1 MGWTDRCGQL
11 MDDFPAKIDEYEELL
26 TNNRIWK
33 KRTVGIGVLPPD
45 VAIDYGVTG
54 PMLRGSG
61 IRWDLRK
68 ARPYEAY
75 DEVEFEVPTG
85 QNGDTYDR
93 YLVRMIEMRQS
104 VRIIRQCLDK
114 LPEGPIMAKRPR
126 VLKAAKE
133 IEVYHGIE
141 SPKGEIGFY
150 IVGDGT
156 PNPYRCHVRPPSFIN
171 LQSLPGA
178 LQGSVDRRPG
188 GADRHDRHRPRRGGP
203 LMSFLESVRNA
214 VGDTLFYYAVSP
226 LLKIVVLL
234 FLIILP
240 LIAYLTFAER
250 KVLGYMQARLGPN
263 RVGPWGLLQPIADVM
278 KLLVKAD
285 SIPTR
290 AVKWAFIL
298 APCLVVGPA
307 IIIFSVIPI
316 GPPAGE
322 DGPLSWF
329 ITDVNTGLLFIVAL
343 ATIGVYGLIIGGWS
357 SNNKFSLMGGLRS
370 AAQMISYE
378 VPQGWRWSGRCS
390 SPAPCLWWGSSR
402 RRRRPGSGTFV
413 PQIVAFFIYF
423 VAGVAESNRN
433 PFDLPEA
440 ESELVAGYHT
450 EYSGMRFALFFLG
463 EYANMIVISAVAT
476 TVFLGGW
483 LRPFPNVEAL
493 AFLDVVP
500 GVVWFF
506 LKVFVFLFAYIWF
519 RGTFPRYRFD
529 QLMELGWKWMLP
541 LALGNLALTGLIKLL
556 VLEEIL

>member
-1 MGWTDRCGQL
+1 M
-11 MDDFPAKIDEYEELL
+11 
-26 TNNRIWK
+26 
-33 KRTVGIGVLPPD
+33 
-45 VAIDYGVTG
+45 
-54 PMLRGSG
+54 S
-61 IRWDLRK
+61 
-68 ARPYEAY
+68 
-75 DEVEFEVPTG
+75 
-85 QNGDTYDR
+85 
-93 YLVRMIEMRQS
+93 
-104 VRIIRQCLDK
+104 
-114 LPEGPIMAKRPR
+114 
-126 VLKAAKE
+126 
-133 IEVYHGIE
+133 
-141 SPKGEIGFY
+141 
-150 IVGDGT
+150 
-156 PNPYRCHVRPPSFIN
+156 
-171 LQSLPGA
+171 A
-178 LQGSVDRRPG
+178 LI
-188 GADRHDRHRPRRGGP
+188 
-203 LMSFLESVRNA
+203 ESVRNA

-226 LLKIVVLL
+226 LAKILVLL

-240 LIAYLTFAER
+240 LISYLTFAER
-250 KVLGYMQARLGPN
+250 KILGYMQARLGPN

-307 IIIFSVIPI
+307 LIIFSVIPL
-316 GPPAGE
+316 GPPAG
-322 DGPLSWF
+322 GGGLSWF

-343 ATIGVYGLIIGGWS
+343 ATVGVYGLIIGGWS

-378 VPQGWRWSGRCS
+378 VPQGLALVG
-390 SPAPCLWWGSSR
+390 PLLLAGSLSMVKIVEAQKADH
-402 RRRRPGSGTFV
+402 TWYVF

-483 LRPFPNVEAL
+483 LPPFPEYLPFL
-493 AFLDVVP
+493 AVVP
-500 GVVWFF
+500 GPIWFF
-506 LKVFVFLFAYIWF
+506 LKISVFLFTYIWF

-529 QLMELGWKWMLP
+529 QLMELGWKWLLP
-541 LALGNLALTGLIKLL
+541 LALANLAVTALVKLL
-556 VLEEIL
+556 LSEAPV